1 MTNLIKN
8 ELYKVF
14 KRKSIYILL
23 AIMLCIIT
31 LNTFLTKK
39 YSIEDP
45 VSTSAEEKYELQE
58 LKRTIDSYDKNSPG
72 EKEEYYNALSNI
84 ELYELTD
91 KYKEPWKKIL
101 IRENLR
107 DIIHS
112 MNNAKYIEKDIEAYN
127 EYKKEYDKFLK
138 ELDSNSWKY
147 FVNKEI
153 KITTDEIASLEKER
167 EKAKN
172 KELYNSRIK
181 EEKNKLEKLKL
192 RLEKDIP
199 YDNNYLNTALEGY
212 NPTPQTYKEFKESI
226 IKNTSEFNIKEE
238 YQIKRQYIEYMK
250 NNANNKYIIDN
261 KVDINSPKTTRN
273 LLINTLSDNFLFI
286 MIIIAAGAGSIVST
300 EFDKGTIKLLL
311 VRPYSRNKILLS
323 KYIVSMFMIIFAILS
338 AFIMQLIIGGIFFGF
353 SSLNIPVV
361 IYNFVQNKVM
371 HINLFKYI
379 FDNVLAVLPEFIL
392 LATLAFAIS
401 TITNVSTLG
410 VALPIVGVGAADII
424 NLIAINRNIIP
435 LKYFVTL
442 NWNFTNYLYGGVNSF
457 PTLSIPFSILICAI
471 YFLIMII
478 TAFIIFNKRN
488 IKNI

>member
-58 LKRTIDSYDKNSPG
+58 LKRIIDSYDKNSPG

-107 DIIHS
+107 NIIHS

-147 FVNKEI
+147 FINKEI
-153 KITTDEIASLEKER
+153 KTTTDEIASLEKER

-212 NPTPQTYKEFKESI
+212 KQAPQTYKEFKESI

-261 KVDINSPKTTRN
+261 KVDINNPKTTRN

-286 MIIIAAGAGSIVST
+286 MIIVAAVAGSIVST

-311 VRPYSRNKILLS
+311 IRPYSRNKILLS

-338 AFIMQLIIGGIFFGF
+338 AFIMQLIVGGIFFGF

-361 IYNFVQNKVM
+361 IYNFVQNKVI

-478 TAFIIFNKRN
+478 TAFIVFNKRN

>member
-23 AIMLCIIT
+23 SIMLCIIT

-45 VSTSAEEKYELQE
+45 VSTLTDQKYELQE

-127 EYKKEYDKFLK
+127 EYKKEYDAFLK

-153 KITTDEIASLEKER
+153 KTTTDEIASLEKER
-167 EKAKN
+167 EKTKN

-199 YDNNYLNTALEGY
+199 YDNNYLNTALEDY
-212 NPTPQTYKEFKESI
+212 KQAPQTYKEFKESI

-286 MIIIAAGAGSIVST
+286 MIIVAAVAGSIVST

-311 VRPYSRNKILLS
+311 IRPYSRNKILLS

-478 TAFIIFNKRN
+478 TAFIVFNKRN

>member
-45 VSTSAEEKYELQE
+45 VSASAEEKYELQE

-91 KYKEPWKKIL
+91 KYNEPWKKIL

-107 DIIHS
+107 DTIHS

-199 YDNNYLNTALEGY
+199 YNNNYLNTALEDY
-212 NPTPQTYKEFKESI
+212 KQAPQTYKEFKESI

-261 KVDINSPKTTRN
+261 KVDINNAKTTRN
-273 LLINTLSDNFLFI
+273 LLMNTLSDNFLFI
-286 MIIIAAGAGSIVST
+286 MIIIAAVAGSIVST

-311 VRPYSRNKILLS
+311 IRPYSRNKILLS

-338 AFIMQLIIGGIFFGF
+338 AFIMQLIVGGIFFGF
-353 SSLNIPVV
+353 SSLNIPVI

-478 TAFIIFNKRN
+478 TAFIVFNKRN

>member
-23 AIMLCIIT
+23 SIMLCIIT

-45 VSTSAEEKYELQE
+45 VSTSADQKYELQE

-72 EKEEYYNALSNI
+72 EKEEYYNTLSNI

-107 DIIHS
+107 NIIHS

-153 KITTDEIASLEKER
+153 KTATDEIASLEKER

-199 YDNNYLNTALEGY
+199 YDNNYLNTALEDY
-212 NPTPQTYKEFKESI
+212 KQAPQTYKEFKESI

-286 MIIIAAGAGSIVST
+286 MIIVAAVAGSIVST

-311 VRPYSRNKILLS
+311 IRPYSRNKILLS

-338 AFIMQLIIGGIFFGF
+338 AFIMQLIVGGIFFGF

-457 PTLSIPFSILICAI
+457 PTLSIPFSILICTI

-478 TAFIIFNKRN
+478 TAFIVFNKRN

>member
-23 AIMLCIIT
+23 SIMLCIIT

-45 VSTSAEEKYELQE
+45 VSTLTEEKYELQE

-72 EKEEYYNALSNI
+72 EEEEYYNALSNI

-107 DIIHS
+107 NIIHS
-112 MNNAKYIEKDIEAYN
+112 MNNAKYIEKNIEAYN
-127 EYKKEYDKFLK
+127 EYKKEYDAFLK
-138 ELDSNSWKY
+138 ELDSNDWKY

-153 KITTDEIASLEKER
+153 KASTDELASLEKER

-181 EEKNKLEKLKL
+181 TENNKLEKLKL

-199 YDNNYLNTALEGY
+199 YDNNYLNTALEDY
-212 NPTPQTYKEFKESI
+212 KQAPQTYKEFKESI

-286 MIIIAAGAGSIVST
+286 MIIVAAGAGSIVST

-311 VRPYSRNKILLS
+311 IRPYSRNKILLS

-338 AFIMQLIIGGIFFGF
+338 AFIMQLIVGGIFFGF

-478 TAFIIFNKRN
+478 TAFIVFNKRN

>member
-23 AIMLCIIT
+23 VIMLCIIT

-45 VSTSAEEKYELQE
+45 VSASAEEKYELQE

-107 DIIHS
+107 DTIHS

-199 YDNNYLNTALEGY
+199 YDNNYLNTALEDY
-212 NPTPQTYKEFKESI
+212 KQAPQTYKEFKESI

-311 VRPYSRNKILLS
+311 IRPYSRNKILLS
-323 KYIVSMFMIIFAILS
+323 KYIVSLFMIIFAILS
-338 AFIMQLIIGGIFFGF
+338 AFIMQLIVGGIFFGF

>member
-23 AIMLCIIT
+23 SIMLCIIT

-72 EKEEYYNALSNI
+72 EKEEYYNTLSNI

-107 DIIHS
+107 NIIHS

-153 KITTDEIASLEKER
+153 KTTTDEIASLEKER
-167 EKAKN
+167 EKSKN

-199 YDNNYLNTALEGY
+199 YDNNYLNTALEDY
-212 NPTPQTYKEFKESI
+212 KQAPQTYKEFKESI

-286 MIIIAAGAGSIVST
+286 MIIVAAVAGSIVST

-311 VRPYSRNKILLS
+311 IRPYSRNKILLS

-401 TITNVSTLG
+401 AITNVSTLG

-457 PTLSIPFSILICAI
+457 PTLSIPFSILICTI

-478 TAFIIFNKRN
+478 TAFIVFNKRN

>member
-45 VSTSAEEKYELQE
+45 VSTLTEEKYELQE

-107 DIIHS
+107 NIIHS
-112 MNNAKYIEKDIEAYN
+112 MNNAKYIEKNIEAYN
-127 EYKKEYDKFLK
+127 EYKKEYDAFLK
-138 ELDSNSWKY
+138 ELDSNDWKY

-153 KITTDEIASLEKER
+153 KASTDELASLEKER

-181 EEKNKLEKLKL
+181 TENNKLEKLKL

-199 YDNNYLNTALEGY
+199 YDNNYLNTALEDY
-212 NPTPQTYKEFKESI
+212 KQAPQTYKEFKESI

-286 MIIIAAGAGSIVST
+286 MIIVAAGAGSIVST

-311 VRPYSRNKILLS
+311 IRPYSRNKILLS

-338 AFIMQLIIGGIFFGF
+338 AFIMQLIVGGIFFGF

-361 IYNFVQNKVM
+361 IYNFVQNKVI

-478 TAFIIFNKRN
+478 TAFIVFNKRN

>member
-1 MTNLIKN
+1 MINLIKN

-23 AIMLCIIT
+23 VIMLCIIT

-45 VSTSAEEKYELQE
+45 VSASAEEKYELQE

-107 DIIHS
+107 DTIHS

-153 KITTDEIASLEKER
+153 KITTDEIYSLEKER

-181 EEKNKLEKLKL
+181 TEKNKLEKLKL

-199 YDNNYLNTALEGY
+199 YDNNYLNTAIEDY
-212 NPTPQTYKEFKESI
+212 KQAPQTYKEFKESI

-286 MIIIAAGAGSIVST
+286 MIIIAAVAGSIVST

-311 VRPYSRNKILLS
+311 IRPYSRNKILLS

-478 TAFIIFNKRN
+478 TAFIVFNKRN

>member
-45 VSTSAEEKYELQE
+45 VSTLTEEKYELQE
-58 LKRTIDSYDKNSPG
+58 LKRIIDSYDKNSPG

-107 DIIHS
+107 NIIHS

-153 KITTDEIASLEKER
+153 KTTTDEIASLEKER

-199 YDNNYLNTALEGY
+199 YDNNYLNTALEDY
-212 NPTPQTYKEFKESI
+212 KQAPQTYKEFKESI

-250 NNANNKYIIDN
+250 NNAKNKYIIDN

-286 MIIIAAGAGSIVST
+286 MIIVAAGAGSIVST

-311 VRPYSRNKILLS
+311 IRPYSRNKILLS

-338 AFIMQLIIGGIFFGF
+338 AFIMQLIVGGIFFGF

-361 IYNFVQNKVM
+361 IYNFVQNKVI

-478 TAFIIFNKRN
+478 TAFIVFNKRN

>member
-199 YDNNYLNTALEGY
+199 YDNNYLNIALEGY
-212 NPTPQTYKEFKESI
+212 KQAPQTYKEFKESI

-261 KVDINSPKTTRN
+261 KVDINDAKTTRN

-286 MIIIAAGAGSIVST
+286 MIIVAAGAGSIVST

-311 VRPYSRNKILLS
+311 IRPYSRNKILLS

-353 SSLNIPVV
+353 SSLNIPVI

-478 TAFIIFNKRN
+478 TAFIVFNKRN

>member
-23 AIMLCIIT
+23 SIMLCIIT

-45 VSTSAEEKYELQE
+45 VSTLTEEKYELQE

-107 DIIHS
+107 NIIHS
-112 MNNAKYIEKDIEAYN
+112 MNNAKYIEKNIEAYN
-127 EYKKEYDKFLK
+127 EYKKEYDAFLK

-153 KITTDEIASLEKER
+153 KASTDELASLEKER

-181 EEKNKLEKLKL
+181 EENNKLEKLKL

-199 YDNNYLNTALEGY
+199 YDNNYLNTALEDY
-212 NPTPQTYKEFKESI
+212 KQAPQTYKEFKESI

-286 MIIIAAGAGSIVST
+286 MIIVAAGAGSIVST

-311 VRPYSRNKILLS
+311 IRPYSRNKILLS

-338 AFIMQLIIGGIFFGF
+338 AFIMQLIVGGIFFGF

-478 TAFIIFNKRN
+478 TAFIVFNKRN

>member
-23 AIMLCIIT
+23 SIMLCIIT

-45 VSTSAEEKYELQE
+45 VSASAEEKYELQE

-107 DIIHS
+107 DTIHS

-153 KITTDEIASLEKER
+153 KTTTDEIYSLEKER

-181 EEKNKLEKLKL
+181 EKKNKLEKLKL

-199 YDNNYLNTALEGY
+199 YDNNYLNNALEDY
-212 NPTPQTYKEFKESI
+212 KQAPQTYKEFKESI

-311 VRPYSRNKILLS
+311 IRPYSRNKILLS

-379 FDNVLAVLPEFIL
+379 LDNVLAVLPEFIL

-478 TAFIIFNKRN
+478 TAFIVFNKRN

>member
-45 VSTSAEEKYELQE
+45 VSTLTEEKYELQE
-58 LKRTIDSYDKNSPG
+58 LKRIIDSYDKNSPG

-107 DIIHS
+107 NIIHS

-153 KITTDEIASLEKER
+153 KTTTDEIASLEKER

-199 YDNNYLNTALEGY
+199 YDNNYLNTALEDY
-212 NPTPQTYKEFKESI
+212 KQAPQTYKEFKESI

-286 MIIIAAGAGSIVST
+286 MIIVAAGAGSIVST

-311 VRPYSRNKILLS
+311 IRPYSRNKILLS

-338 AFIMQLIIGGIFFGF
+338 AFIMQLIVGGIFFGF

-361 IYNFVQNKVM
+361 IYNFVQNKVI

-442 NWNFTNYLYGGVNSF
+442 N
-457 PTLSIPFSILICAI
+457 
-471 YFLIMII
+471 
-478 TAFIIFNKRN
+478 
-488 IKNI
+488 

>member
-1 MTNLIKN
+1 MINLIKN

-23 AIMLCIIT
+23 SIMLCIIT

-45 VSTSAEEKYELQE
+45 VSTLTDQKYELQE

-72 EKEEYYNALSNI
+72 EKEEYYNTLSNI

-153 KITTDEIASLEKER
+153 KTATDEIASLEKER

-199 YDNNYLNTALEGY
+199 YDNNYLNTALEDY
-212 NPTPQTYKEFKESI
+212 KQAPQTYKEFKESI

-286 MIIIAAGAGSIVST
+286 MIIVAAGAGSIVST

-311 VRPYSRNKILLS
+311 IRPYSRNKILLS

-478 TAFIIFNKRN
+478 TAFIVFNKRN

>member
-23 AIMLCIIT
+23 SIMLCIIT

-39 YSIEDP
+39 YSMDDS
-45 VSTSAEEKYELQE
+45 VSTLTDQKYELQE

-153 KITTDEIASLEKER
+153 ETTTDEIASLEKER

-199 YDNNYLNTALEGY
+199 YDNNYLNTALEDY
-212 NPTPQTYKEFKESI
+212 KQAPQTYKEFKESI

-286 MIIIAAGAGSIVST
+286 MIIVAAGAGSIVST

-311 VRPYSRNKILLS
+311 IRPYSRNKILLS

-353 SSLNIPVV
+353 SSLNIPVI

-457 PTLSIPFSILICAI
+457 PTLSIPFSILICTI

-478 TAFIIFNKRN
+478 TAFIVFNKRN

>member
-23 AIMLCIIT
+23 SIMLCIIT

-72 EKEEYYNALSNI
+72 EKEEYYNTLSNI

-153 KITTDEIASLEKER
+153 KTTTDEIASLEKER

-181 EEKNKLEKLKL
+181 EGKNKLEKLKL

-199 YDNNYLNTALEGY
+199 YDNNYLNTALEDY
-212 NPTPQTYKEFKESI
+212 KQAPQTYKEFKESI

-286 MIIIAAGAGSIVST
+286 MIIVAAGAGSIVST

-311 VRPYSRNKILLS
+311 IRPYSRNKILLS

-338 AFIMQLIIGGIFFGF
+338 AFIMQLIVGGIFFGF

-478 TAFIIFNKRN
+478 TAFIVFNKRN

>member
-45 VSTSAEEKYELQE
+45 VSTSTDQKYELQE

-72 EKEEYYNALSNI
+72 EEEEYYNALSNI

-153 KITTDEIASLEKER
+153 KTATDEIASLEKER

-199 YDNNYLNTALEGY
+199 YDNNYLNTALEDY
-212 NPTPQTYKEFKESI
+212 KQAPQTYKEFKESI

-286 MIIIAAGAGSIVST
+286 MIIVAAVAGSIVST

-311 VRPYSRNKILLS
+311 IRPYSRNKILLS

-410 VALPIVGVGAADII
+410 VGLPIVGVGAADII

>member
-23 AIMLCIIT
+23 SIMLCIIT

-58 LKRTIDSYDKNSPG
+58 LKRIIDSYDKNSPG

-107 DIIHS
+107 NIIHS
-112 MNNAKYIEKDIEAYN
+112 MNNAKYIEKNIEAYN
-127 EYKKEYDKFLK
+127 EYKKEYDAFLK
-138 ELDSNSWKY
+138 ELDSNDWKY

-153 KITTDEIASLEKER
+153 KASTDELASLEKER

-181 EEKNKLEKLKL
+181 TENNKLEKLKL

-199 YDNNYLNTALEGY
+199 YDNNYLNTALEDY
-212 NPTPQTYKEFKESI
+212 KQAPQTYKEFKESI

-286 MIIIAAGAGSIVST
+286 MIIVAAGAGSIVST

-311 VRPYSRNKILLS
+311 IRPYSRNKILLS

-338 AFIMQLIIGGIFFGF
+338 AFIMQLIVGGIFFGF

-361 IYNFVQNKVM
+361 IYNFVQNKVI

-478 TAFIIFNKRN
+478 TAFIVFNKRN

>member
-1 MTNLIKN
+1 MINLIKN

-23 AIMLCIIT
+23 SIMLCIIT

-45 VSTSAEEKYELQE
+45 VSTLTDQKYELQE

-72 EKEEYYNALSNI
+72 EKEEYYNTLSNI

-153 KITTDEIASLEKER
+153 KTATDKIASLEKER

-199 YDNNYLNTALEGY
+199 YDNNYLNTALEDY
-212 NPTPQTYKEFKESI
+212 KQAPQTYKEFKESI

-286 MIIIAAGAGSIVST
+286 MIIVAAVAGSIVST

-311 VRPYSRNKILLS
+311 IRPYSRNKILLS

-478 TAFIIFNKRN
+478 TAFIVFNKRN

>member
-23 AIMLCIIT
+23 SIMLCIIT
-31 LNTFLTKK
+31 LNAFLTKK

-72 EKEEYYNALSNI
+72 EKEEYYNTLSNI

-112 MNNAKYIEKDIEAYN
+112 MNNAKYIEKDIESYN
-127 EYKKEYDKFLK
+127 EYKKEYDAFLK
-138 ELDSNSWKY
+138 ELDSNDWKY

-153 KITTDEIASLEKER
+153 KTSTDEIASLEKER
-167 EKAKN
+167 EKSKN

-181 EEKNKLEKLKL
+181 TENNKLEKLKL

-199 YDNNYLNTALEGY
+199 YDNNYLNTALEDY
-212 NPTPQTYKEFKESI
+212 NPTPQTYKEFKESV

-323 KYIVSMFMIIFAILS
+323 KYIVSLFMIIFAILS
-338 AFIMQLIIGGIFFGF
+338 AFIMQLIVGGIFFGF

-457 PTLSIPFSILICAI
+457 PTLSIPFSILICTI

-478 TAFIIFNKRN
+478 TAFIVFNKRN

>member
-23 AIMLCIIT
+23 SIMLCIIT

-72 EKEEYYNALSNI
+72 EKEEYYNTLSNI

-153 KITTDEIASLEKER
+153 KTTTDEIVSLEKER

-199 YDNNYLNTALEGY
+199 YDNNYLNTALEDY
-212 NPTPQTYKEFKESI
+212 KQAPQTYKEFKESI

-286 MIIIAAGAGSIVST
+286 MIIIAAVAGSIVST

-338 AFIMQLIIGGIFFGF
+338 AFIMQLIVGGIFFGF
-353 SSLNIPVV
+353 SSLNIPVI

-478 TAFIIFNKRN
+478 TAFIVFNKRN

>member
-23 AIMLCIIT
+23 IIMLCIIT

-45 VSTSAEEKYELQE
+45 VSASAEEKYELQE

-153 KITTDEIASLEKER
+153 KTTTDEIYSLEKER

-199 YDNNYLNTALEGY
+199 YDNNYLNTALEDY
-212 NPTPQTYKEFKESI
+212 KQAPQTYKEFKESI
-226 IKNTSEFNIKEE
+226 IKNTGEFNIKEE

-311 VRPYSRNKILLS
+311 IRPYSRNKILLS

-338 AFIMQLIIGGIFFGF
+338 AFIMQLIVGGIFFGF

-478 TAFIIFNKRN
+478 TAFIVFNKRN

>member
-23 AIMLCIIT
+23 VIMLCIIT

-45 VSTSAEEKYELQE
+45 VSASAEEKYELQE

-107 DIIHS
+107 DTIHS

-153 KITTDEIASLEKER
+153 KTTTDEIYSLEKER

-199 YDNNYLNTALEGY
+199 YDNNYLNTALEDY
-212 NPTPQTYKEFKESI
+212 KQAPQTYKEFKESI

-311 VRPYSRNKILLS
+311 IRPYSRNKILLS

-353 SSLNIPVV
+353 SSLNIPVI

-457 PTLSIPFSILICAI
+457 PTLSIPFSILICTI

>member
-23 AIMLCIIT
+23 SIMLCIIT

-45 VSTSAEEKYELQE
+45 VSTSADQKYELQE

-107 DIIHS
+107 NIIHS

-153 KITTDEIASLEKER
+153 KTTTDEIASLEKER

-199 YDNNYLNTALEGY
+199 YDNNYLNTALEDY
-212 NPTPQTYKEFKESI
+212 KQAPQTYKEFKESA

-286 MIIIAAGAGSIVST
+286 MVIIAAVAGSIVST

-311 VRPYSRNKILLS
+311 IRPYSRNKILLS
-323 KYIVSMFMIIFAILS
+323 KYIVSLFMIIFAILS

-353 SSLNIPVV
+353 SSLNIPVI

-478 TAFIIFNKRN
+478 TAFIVFNKRN

>member
-23 AIMLCIIT
+23 SIMLCIIT

-127 EYKKEYDKFLK
+127 EYKKEYDAFLK
-138 ELDSNSWKY
+138 ELDSNDWKY

-153 KITTDEIASLEKER
+153 KASTDELASLEKER

-181 EEKNKLEKLKL
+181 TENNKLEKLKL

-199 YDNNYLNTALEGY
+199 YDNNYLNIALEGY

-286 MIIIAAGAGSIVST
+286 MIIVAAGAGSIVST

-311 VRPYSRNKILLS
+311 IRPYSRNKILLS

-353 SSLNIPVV
+353 SSLNIPVI

-379 FDNVLAVLPEFIL
+379 FDNVLAVLPEFTL

-424 NLIAINRNIIP
+424 NLIAINRNIIQ

-457 PTLSIPFSILICAI
+457 PTLSIPFSILICVI

-478 TAFIIFNKRN
+478 TAFIVFNKRN

>member
-1 MTNLIKN
+1 MINLIKN
-8 ELYKVF
+8 ELYKAF

-72 EKEEYYNALSNI
+72 EKEEYYNTLSNI

-153 KITTDEIASLEKER
+153 KTTTDEIASLEKER

-212 NPTPQTYKEFKESI
+212 NPNPQTYKEFKESI

-250 NNANNKYIIDN
+250 NNVNNKYIIDN

-286 MIIIAAGAGSIVST
+286 MIIVAAGAGSIVST

-338 AFIMQLIIGGIFFGF
+338 AFIMQLIVGGIFFGF
-353 SSLNIPVV
+353 SSLNIPVI

-478 TAFIIFNKRN
+478 TAFIVFNKRN

>member
-45 VSTSAEEKYELQE
+45 VSTSTDQKYELQE

-72 EKEEYYNALSNI
+72 EEEEYYNALSNI

-153 KITTDEIASLEKER
+153 KTATDEIASLEKER

-199 YDNNYLNTALEGY
+199 YDNNYLNTALEDY
-212 NPTPQTYKEFKESI
+212 KQAPQTYKEFKESI

-323 KYIVSMFMIIFAILS
+323 KYIVSLFMIIFAILS
-338 AFIMQLIIGGIFFGF
+338 AFIMQLIVGGIFFGF

-478 TAFIIFNKRN
+478 TAFIVFNKRN

>member
-45 VSTSAEEKYELQE
+45 VSTSTDQKYELQE

-72 EKEEYYNALSNI
+72 EEEEYYNALSNI

-153 KITTDEIASLEKER
+153 KTATDEIASLEKER

-199 YDNNYLNTALEGY
+199 YDNNYLNTALEDY
-212 NPTPQTYKEFKESI
+212 KQAPQTYKEFKESI

-286 MIIIAAGAGSIVST
+286 MIIVAAGAGSIVST

-311 VRPYSRNKILLS
+311 IRPYSRNKILLS

-353 SSLNIPVV
+353 SSLNIPVI

-478 TAFIIFNKRN
+478 TAFIVFNKRN

>member
-23 AIMLCIIT
+23 SIMLCIIT

-45 VSTSAEEKYELQE
+45 VSTSEEEKYELQE

-72 EKEEYYNALSNI
+72 EKEEYYNTLSNI

-153 KITTDEIASLEKER
+153 KTTTDEIASLEKER

-199 YDNNYLNTALEGY
+199 YNNNYLNTALEDY
-212 NPTPQTYKEFKESI
+212 KQAPQTYKEFKESI

-261 KVDINSPKTTRN
+261 KVDISSPKTTRN

-286 MIIIAAGAGSIVST
+286 MIIVAAVAGSIVST

-311 VRPYSRNKILLS
+311 IRPYSRNKILLS

>member
-58 LKRTIDSYDKNSPG
+58 LKRAIDSYIKNSPE
-72 EKEEYYNALSNI
+72 EKEEYYNTLSNI

-153 KITTDEIASLEKER
+153 KTTTDEIASLEKER

-199 YDNNYLNTALEGY
+199 YDNNYLNAALEDY
-212 NPTPQTYKEFKESI
+212 NPTPQTYKKFKESV

-261 KVDINSPKTTRN
+261 KIDINSPKTTRN
-273 LLINTLSDNFLFI
+273 LLINTLSDNFIFI
-286 MIIIAAGAGSIVST
+286 MIIVAAGAGSIVST

-311 VRPYSRNKILLS
+311 IRPYSRNKILLS

-338 AFIMQLIIGGIFFGF
+338 AFIMQFIIGGIFFGF

-478 TAFIIFNKRN
+478 IAFIVFNKRN

>member
-23 AIMLCIIT
+23 SIMLCIIT

-45 VSTSAEEKYELQE
+45 VSASAEEKYELQE

-127 EYKKEYDKFLK
+127 EYKKEYDAFLK
-138 ELDSNSWKY
+138 ELDANSWKH

-153 KITTDEIASLEKER
+153 KASTDEIASLEKER

-199 YDNNYLNTALEGY
+199 YDNNYLNTALEDY
-212 NPTPQTYKEFKESI
+212 KQAPQTYKEFKESI

-286 MIIIAAGAGSIVST
+286 MIIVAAAAGSIVST

-311 VRPYSRNKILLS
+311 IRPYSRNKILLS

-478 TAFIIFNKRN
+478 TAFIVFNKRN

>member
-23 AIMLCIIT
+23 SIMLCIIT

-45 VSTSAEEKYELQE
+45 VSTSEEEKYELQE

-72 EKEEYYNALSNI
+72 EKEEYYNTLSNI

-153 KITTDEIASLEKER
+153 KTTTDEIASLEKER

-199 YDNNYLNTALEGY
+199 YDNNYLNIALEGY

>member
-23 AIMLCIIT
+23 SIMLCIIT

-45 VSTSAEEKYELQE
+45 VSTLTDQKYELQE

-153 KITTDEIASLEKER
+153 KTTTDEIASLEKER

-199 YDNNYLNTALEGY
+199 YDNNYLNTALEDY
-212 NPTPQTYKEFKESI
+212 KQAPQTYKEFKESI

-286 MIIIAAGAGSIVST
+286 MIIVATVAGSIVST

-311 VRPYSRNKILLS
+311 IRPYSRNKILLS

-353 SSLNIPVV
+353 SSLNIPVI

-478 TAFIIFNKRN
+478 TAFIVFNKRN

>member
-199 YDNNYLNTALEGY
+199 YDNNYLNIALEDY
-212 NPTPQTYKEFKESI
+212 KQAPQTYKEFKESI

-286 MIIIAAGAGSIVST
+286 MIIVAAGAGSIVST

-311 VRPYSRNKILLS
+311 IRPYSRNKILLS

-338 AFIMQLIIGGIFFGF
+338 AFIMQLIVGGIFFGF

-361 IYNFVQNKVM
+361 IYNFVQNKVI

-478 TAFIIFNKRN
+478 TAFIVFNKRN